1 VTERRSDSIRL
12 VPKFTLKFSPKGGFM
27 NASLCGFVPLMEL
40 LDAEQ
45 VGLTPGK
52 RLFGGGA

>member
-1 VTERRSDSIRL
+1 
-12 VPKFTLKFSPKGGFM
+12 M